1 MAYAQFAATV
11 CNSTTTESEKG
22 VNERERESSRGVE
35 MGGRYWSRLS
45 RLAVAVWAAC

>member
-22 VNERERESSRGVE
+22 VKESERVGK
-35 MGGRYWSRLS
+35 GSRLS

>member
-22 VNERERESSRGVE
+22 VNERESSRGVG
-35 MGGRYWSRLS
+35 MGGR
-45 RLAVAVWAAC
+45 

>member
-22 VNERERESSRGVE
+22 VKERER
-35 MGGRYWSRLS
+35 
-45 RLAVAVWAAC
+45 VAEGEVWGEVLE